1 MNQVLIIEID
11 IRDRFATIER
21 ADPVFE
27 INKPDFYNSL
37 RIHLLINL
45 C

>member
-27 INKPDFYNSL
+27 NDK
-37 RIHLLINL
+37 
-45 C
+45 